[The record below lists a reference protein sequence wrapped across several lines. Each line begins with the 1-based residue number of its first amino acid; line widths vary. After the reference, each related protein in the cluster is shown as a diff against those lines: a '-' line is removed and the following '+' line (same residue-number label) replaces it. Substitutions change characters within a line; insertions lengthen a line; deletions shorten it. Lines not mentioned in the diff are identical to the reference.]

1 MRRLCKSVVVAG
13 ALAVLATGSFAA
25 DEIVKER
32 QELMKTVKK
41 AVKVLVPMA
50 KGETTYDAA
59 AAVDAMKAI
68 NKVPDAFADSFP
80 KGSEKAGDTEAS
92 PKIWENPTDFKAKA
106 ADLKK
111 ASAEGIAQAGQ
122 GVDALK
128 AVLFGSVLK
137 TCKSC
142 HDEYRIKKDK

>member
-1 MRRLCKSVVVAG
+1 MRRLCKSVVAAG
-13 ALAVLATGSFAA
+13 ALVVLATGSFAA

-32 QELMKTVKK
+32 QELMKTVGKS
-41 AVKVLVPMA
+41 VKILVPMA

-80 KGSEKAGDTEAS
+80 KGSEKVGDTEAS
-92 PKIWENPTDFKAKA
+92 PKIWENPSDFKAKA
-106 ADLKK
+106 EALKK
-111 ASAEGIAQAGQ
+111 ASAEGIKQAGE

-128 AVLFGSVLK
+128 GVLFGSVLK

-142 HDEYRIKKDK
+142 HDEYRIKKKK